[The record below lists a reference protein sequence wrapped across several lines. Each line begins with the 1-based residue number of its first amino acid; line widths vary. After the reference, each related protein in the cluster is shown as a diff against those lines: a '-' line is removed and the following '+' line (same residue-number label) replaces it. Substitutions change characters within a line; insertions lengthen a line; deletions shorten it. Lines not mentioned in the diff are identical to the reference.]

1 MRTGRVPWVGMKVSM
16 VNSGE
21 YKGQRGI
28 VRDVTPYRLDPRT
41 PKKHSGLTIT
51 VERLVMGPS
60 GSNQLV
66 KVDYENVRYA
76 Q

>member
-1 MRTGRVPWVGMKVSM
+1 MRTGRVPWVGMKVAI
-16 VNSGE
+16 VNCSE
-21 YKGQRGI
+21 YKSQSGI
-28 VRDVTPYRLDPRT
+28 VWDVIRYRPDPQT
-41 PKKHSGLTIT
+41 PKKRSGLTIT

-76 Q
+76 W